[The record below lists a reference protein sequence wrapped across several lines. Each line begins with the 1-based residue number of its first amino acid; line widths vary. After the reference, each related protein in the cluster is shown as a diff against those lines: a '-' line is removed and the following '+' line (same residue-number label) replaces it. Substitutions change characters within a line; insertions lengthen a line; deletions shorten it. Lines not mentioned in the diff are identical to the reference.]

1 VFLLPPVF
9 FFSYAGS
16 TLGQWVVE
24 GSTPRLVLNT
34 ILLSLGITMIT
45 VAVLLLRHSGLRLS
59 GTRNSVPQ
67 AD

>member
-45 VAVLLLRHSGLRLS
+45 VLTLLLKFQVGRGKPSNL
-59 GTRNSVPQ
+59 
-67 AD
+67 DKK